1 MVTAGKFWISILNE
15 SECMR
20 LIFFLLGFPFFIS
33 AQTVN
38 VEKSKI
44 VYKGKVHVEG
54 ASAEQ
59 LTSRARRTILDLDK
73 DYESKV
79 NQNEDGTTRVW
90 FQGATKLASSDHV
103 SKKVTYIVEINVKD
117 GSYEYRID
125 SVYLVQKEPGQHA
138 KETSSEELL
147 NKMESSGPVA
157 ASTEALLN
165 EIDMDFQKL
174 IDRFTNDMTKDVTNS
189 TSTAN

>member
-1 MVTAGKFWISILNE
+1 
-15 SECMR
+15 MR
-20 LIFFLLGFPFFIS
+20 VIFFLLAFPFFIS
-33 AQTVN
+33 AQTVH
-38 VEKSKI
+38 VEKNKI

-59 LTSRARRTILDLDK
+59 LTLRAKQVILDIDK

-79 NQNEDGTTRVW
+79 SQNEDGTTRVW
-90 FQGATKLASSDHV
+90 FQGVTKLASSDHI
-103 SKKVTYIVEINVKD
+103 SKKVTYIVEIHARD

-138 KETSSEELL
+138 TKTSSGELL

-157 ASTEALLN
+157 ARTERQLN

-174 IDRFTNDMTKDVTNS
+174 IDRITNHMTRR
-189 TSTAN
+189 